1 MNDSFTP
8 LEPSNFTLNDA
19 CIDIWCFPLS
29 IEFPGAHKLLS
40 DDENIRAKRFHFPRH
55 QRRFTVARAVLRL
68 ILSRYLNVAP
78 ASLIFTTNKYGKP
91 LLVNDPSWHFNI
103 SHSGEMALLA
113 VSKHH
118 PMGIDLE
125 YFSKRPY
132 EGIAKSLFSPKEI
145 QALEQAPRHIKPL
158 VFFHTWSQ
166 KESFIKACGMGLSYP
181 TQQFDV
187 PILNHDNQR
196 ILDKLNGDLWHIT
209 SFMPEVA
216 CSGALCYHPSIKD
229 IRYAKLGDLTS
240 LIPLD
245 EKTILDNLSL
255 GAVDNSS
262 LYRLRPAACPRDPG
276 ILSKT
281 TTYCSNLTSPGSRGQ
296 AAGRRNL
303 NCQQTLAPTHQSIKL
318 HIFDSIDSTNRFLK
332 ELAPS
337 KLIDI
342 CCAETQTGGY
352 GRFGRHWHSPYAENI
367 YCSIRWPLGD
377 NRERLSGL
385 SLVLS
390 LAILAALKKFE
401 IHVDIRIKWPNDIY
415 WTNKKLCG
423 SLIEITASDII
434 IGIGLNVNSIT
445 STQALP
451 KDSWCSLREISGRFL
466 DRNLII
472 AGLLNDVGGFL
483 KEFFLLGLAP
493 FIPMW
498 NKVDYLQGQR
508 VQVSSLKGQLE
519 GTAQGIDSFGQL
531 ILVDQSGA
539 THYLSAGDAS
549 LHV

>member
-8 LEPSNFTLNDA
+8 LDPSNFTLNDA

-40 DDENIRAKRFHFPRH
+40 EDEDIRANRFHFPRH
-55 QRRFTVARAVLRL
+55 KRRFTVARAVLRL
-68 ILSRYLNVAP
+68 ILSRYLKVAP
-78 ASLIFTTNKYGKP
+78 SSLIFTTNKYGKP

-125 YFSKRPY
+125 YFSERPY

-145 QALEQAPRHIKPL
+145 QTLEQAARHLKPL
-158 VFFHTWSQ
+158 IFFHTWSQ

-187 PILNHDNQR
+187 PILDNDNQP
-196 ILDKLNGDLWHIT
+196 ILDELNGDLWQIT

-216 CSGALCYHPSIKD
+216 CSGAICYHPSIKD
-229 IRYAKLGDLTS
+229 IRYAKLGDLTL

-245 EKTILDNLSL
+245 EKTVLDNLSL
-255 GAVDNSS
+255 
-262 LYRLRPAACPRDPG
+262 
-276 ILSKT
+276 
-281 TTYCSNLTSPGSRGQ
+281 
-296 AAGRRNL
+296 
-303 NCQQTLAPTHQSIKL
+303 APINQSIKL
-318 HIFDSIDSTNRFLK
+318 HLFDSIDSTNRFLK

-337 KLIDI
+337 KLIEI

-401 IHVDIRIKWPNDIY
+401 IHDDIRIKWPNDIY

-423 SLIEITASDII
+423 SLIEITGSDVI
-434 IGIGLNVNSIT
+434 IGIGLNVNSFT
-445 STQALP
+445 SIQALP
-451 KDSWCSLREISGRFL
+451 KDSWCSLREISGKFI

-472 AGLLNDVGGFL
+472 ASLLNEMGGFL
-483 KEFFLLGLAP
+483 KKFFLHGLSP

-498 NKVDYLQGQR
+498 DEVDYLQGQR
-508 VQVSSLKGQLE
+508 VQVSSLNGRLE
-519 GTAQGIDSFGQL
+519 GRAQGIDSFGQL
-531 ILVDQSGA
+531 ILVDQSGS
-539 THYLSAGDAS
+539 THYLSAGDAT